1 MSRAGTPLRGFA
13 LCRAIVEDEH
23 FPQMAA
29 AAQRALLVVAI
40 RHADHDGWF
49 EIKYS
54 TLAAELGCDV
64 RNAGVAMRKAVPLF
78 LEQTHQRRADGSRR
92 ACAFRLV
99 DRVTNQADEIVRQW
113 VSKETKTSVRPGAD
127 EIVLLPCSDEIVR
140 AGTALQRSSNG
151 LGSDEPDRPS
161 SAEVEAVQTMLRERG
176 LLPTVSPL

>member
-23 FPQMAA
+23 FPKMTA
-29 AAQRALLVVAI
+29 AAQRALLIVTI
-40 RHADHDGWF
+40 RHADHNGRF

-54 TLAAELGCDV
+54 TLADELGCDV

-78 LEQTHQRRADGSRR
+78 LEQTHQRRAEGSRR

-99 DRVTNQADEIVRQW
+99 ERVTKRADEIVLLW
-113 VSKETKTSVRPGAD
+113 TSKETKTSSRPGTD
-127 EIVLLPCSDEIVR
+127 ENVLLPGSDEIVR
-140 AGTALQRSSNG
+140 AGTALERSLNG

-176 LLPTVSPL
+176 LLPRVSAL